1 VSTDFFVTGL
11 SITED
16 PFVADVGLLSVGLF
30 RSELLVEGFCL
41 LVVEPVD
48 SDPGVGG
55 VVECDMNAL
64 EFRLLNLLLLGNY
77 FTLDG
82 GRLLFL
88 TTNGYFWFRVFSLD
102 FVEAL
107 VFGDLCCDGAACEE
121 A

>member
-1 VSTDFFVTGL
+1 VSADFFVAGL

-30 RSELLVEGFCL
+30 RSELLVEGLCL
-41 LVVEPVD
+41 LEVEPVD

-55 VVECDMNAL
+55 IDEGDMNAL
-64 EFRLLNLLLLGNY
+64 ELRLLILLLLGNY
-77 FTLDG
+77 FTLGG

-88 TTNGYFWFRVFSLD
+88 TTNGYFWFRVFSLN
-102 FVEAL
+102 FLEAL
-107 VFGDLCCDGAACEE
+107 VFSDVCCDSAACEE